1 MPEPIIDP
9 ITSAVELNSPSVCAM
24 RGASADAVDFGA
36 RARSGVCIETFLSD
50 FYVFVSTFPESSR
63 LRGLPQL
70 SFPPPEFRRRISRA
84 EKYRGNSNGCS
95 PGGQHQRS
103 PVQGDSR

>member
-36 RARSGVCIETFLSD
+36 GARSGVGIETFLAD
-50 FYVFVSTFPESSR
+50 FYVFVSNIPESAR
-63 LRGLPQL
+63 FRGLPQL
-70 SFPPPEFRRRISRA
+70 SFPPPEFHRRIGSA
-84 EKYRGNSNGCS
+84 ENGGGNSNGRS
-95 PGGQHQRS
+95 PSGQHQRRGF
-103 PVQGDSR
+103 QGDA